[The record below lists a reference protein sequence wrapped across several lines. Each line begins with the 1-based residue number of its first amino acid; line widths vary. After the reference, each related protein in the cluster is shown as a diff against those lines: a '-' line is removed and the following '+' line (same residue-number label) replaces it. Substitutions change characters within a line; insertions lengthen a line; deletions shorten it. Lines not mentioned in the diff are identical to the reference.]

1 VNNGDWFELSGIGG
15 MTQLNGRTVV
25 AAGVAGLS
33 FNLTDVYG
41 NNIDTSAF
49 TAYTAGGTIAR
60 IFTLGTPWSE
70 VDLAYLKFT
79 QSKDVMSICC
89 VNQVTRVE
97 YPPQDLER
105 FSDTSWALAAVVP
118 APSVAPP
125 AARRPSRPRAP
136 ATSPTSSRSPR

>member
-1 VNNGDWFELSGIGG
+1 
-15 MTQLNGRTVV
+15 VV

-49 TAYTAGGTIAR
+49 GAYTAGGTIAR

-97 YPPQDLER
+97 YPPQDLSASR
-105 FSDTSWALAAVVP
+105 TRAGRLPRWCRRRASRRRR
-118 APSVAPP
+118 
-125 AARRPSRPRAP
+125 ARRRLRHRAP
-136 ATSPTSSRSPR
+136 ATSPISSRSPR